1 MRFVRVS
8 LPVAIVA
15 AGLIAIV
22 ATGGSLSGVEGGVA
36 IIAAGISVWMLNVI
50 FRVGVAGER
59 ERDAEDAARDFYAE
73 RGYWPDEAPLEAA
86 DPAPA
91 PPGPPPAPAAR
102 PPAPPAVRRPS
113 APSGRPPGRD
123 GAPPAPPPIA
133 FSPDGHRRH

>member
-1 MRFVRVS
+1 MRFVRVW

-36 IIAAGISVWMLNVI
+36 IMAAGISVWMLNVI

-73 RGYWPDEAPLEAA
+73 HGYWPDEAP
-86 DPAPA
+86 
-91 PPGPPPAPAAR
+91 PAA
-102 PPAPPAVRRPS
+102 AE
-113 APSGRPPGRD
+113 
-123 GAPPAPPPIA
+123 PAPPPA
-133 FSPDGHRRH
+133 VDPHRRAPPADHPHRPAGRPTGPARRPPRRP

>member
-1 MRFVRVS
+1 MRFVRIW

-59 ERDAEDAARDFYAE
+59 ERDAEDAARDFYGE
-73 RGYWPDEAPLEAA
+73 HGYWPDEAPPEA
-86 DPAPA
+86 PAPA
-91 PPGPPPAPAAR
+91 PTPPADPHRR
-102 PPAPPAVRRPS
+102 PPAAEHPHRPAGRSGGTARRP
-113 APSGRPPGRD
+113 PRRP
-123 GAPPAPPPIA
+123 
-133 FSPDGHRRH
+133 

>member
-1 MRFVRVS
+1 MRFVRVW

-59 ERDAEDAARDFYAE
+59 ERDAEDAARDYYAE
-73 RGYWPDEAPLEAA
+73 HGYWPDEAPPEA
-86 DPAPA
+86 PAPA
-91 PPGPPPAPAAR
+91 PTPPAEPHRR
-102 PPAPPAVRRPS
+102 PPSAEHPHRPAGRPGGTARRP
-113 APSGRPPGRD
+113 PRRP
-123 GAPPAPPPIA
+123 
-133 FSPDGHRRH
+133 